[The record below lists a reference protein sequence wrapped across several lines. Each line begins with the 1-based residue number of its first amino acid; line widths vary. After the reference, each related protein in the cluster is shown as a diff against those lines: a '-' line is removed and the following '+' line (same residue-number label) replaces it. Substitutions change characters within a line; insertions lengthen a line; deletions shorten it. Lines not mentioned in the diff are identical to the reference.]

1 MTLVGVWEWLECS
14 RLRVLFYILISEC
27 FFSWDFLQ
35 SSSQIVN
42 LRKHQVH
49 RIFDFSKIL
58 VVTCE
63 DCLKF
68 VEVINGIVL

>member
-1 MTLVGVWEWLECS
+1 MHNRVVSHDSGWCVGVIVCS

-49 RIFDFSKIL
+49 RIFDFSRIL
-58 VVTCE
+58 VGACE
-63 DCLKF
+63 DC
-68 VEVINGIVL
+68 V